1 MSYLDL
7 IDKMDKLPVYADI
20 DTLNIYCE
28 YLMNADNKN
37 INFANL
43 MNLKDFIDSIDG
55 MIFINNDAKM
65 ARYYFI
71 KYFLEAK
78 LDDGVTSKKLI
89 HKHILENVNSRY
101 VNIIKHEIL
110 ESYDNCSLSKKDIDF
125 INAMVFAQMNNLFMH
140 KYKIP
145 LMRMIEDVNNNVF
158 VDNPE
163 DGISLLQTLLSEL
176 TKAQRRSKQ
185 ENRFNL
191 SDERLFKSVMQ
202 EACDRL
208 QSDSQ
213 FLMTGWQGLNIM
225 LNGGIEN
232 GRVYNIIG
240 GTGGFKSGLLLNLMK
255 GVKKYNTKRP
265 PKDPTKRKT
274 ILFISQENNIW
285 ETILRIFNI
294 FATTDS
300 IKNYTFS
307 EIMELLK
314 KGGFKI
320 ITEEGE
326 IDLEFRYYG
335 NEDIGVADIRGI
347 VEELDNE
354 GREVICIFQDY
365 IERLRPPRRNQ
376 ERRLQLADITN
387 QLHDLAVDLDVA
399 IITASQFNKEGVAIV
414 EEMNNKNKADVGRS
428 IGTKNISESFGM
440 LKNID
445 VNIAIVVEYDVKER
459 KYYLSFNKL
468 KFRGADDMSIMYF
481 LQPFEGNDSKIM
493 LMEDVMYKKALY
505 KLTING
511 NLTDD
516 MVDASKNLNKSARTR
531 KSMKEAFDID
541 IADEEIEFIS
551 NIEESIK
558 KVKKEQKSY
567 TYNAN
572 GQIKLK
578 FKKAI

>member
-1 MSYLDL
+1 MGYLDL
-7 IDKMDKLPVYADI
+7 IDKMDKLPVYEDI
-20 DTLNIYCE
+20 ETLNIYCE
-28 YLMNADNKN
+28 YLMNSDNKN

-43 MNLKDFIDSIDG
+43 MNLKDYIDAIDG

-65 ARYYFI
+65 ARYHFI
-71 KYFLEAK
+71 KNFLDAK
-78 LDDGVTSKKLI
+78 LDLGITSRALI
-89 HKHILENVNSRY
+89 YRHIMENVSSRY
-101 VNIIKHEIL
+101 TSIIKHEII
-110 ESYDNCSLSKKDIDF
+110 EAYDQGNLKKKDIEF
-125 INAMVFAQMNNLFMH
+125 INAMMFAQLNNLFMH
-140 KYKIP
+140 RFKIP
-145 LMRMIEDVNNNVF
+145 LIRMIEDVNNNVF
-158 VDNPE
+158 INNPE

-176 TKAQRRSKQ
+176 TRAQRRSKQ

-191 SDERLFKSVMQ
+191 TDERLFNAVMQ

-208 QSDSQ
+208 KSESQ
-213 FLMTGWQGLNIM
+213 FLKTGWQGLNIM

-255 GVKKYNTKRP
+255 GIKKFNVKRP
-265 PKDPTKRKT
+265 SRDPSKRKT
-274 ILFISQENNIW
+274 ILFLSQENNVW

-294 FATTDS
+294 FATTDD

-320 ITEEGE
+320 LTDDGE

-335 NEDIGVADIRGI
+335 NEDIGVPDIRGI

-354 GREVICIFQDY
+354 DREVICIFQDY
-365 IERLRPPRRNQ
+365 IERLRPPKRNQ
-376 ERRLQLADITN
+376 ERRLQLADISN
-387 QLHDLAVDLDVA
+387 QLHDLAVDLDIP

-414 EEMNNKNKADVGRS
+414 EEMGSKNKADIGRN

-445 VNIAIVVEYDVKER
+445 VNLAIVVEYDVDER

-493 LMEDVMYKKALY
+493 LMEDVMYKKPLY
-505 KLTING
+505 KLTINS
-511 NLTDD
+511 NINED
-516 MVDASKNLNKSARTR
+516 MLDTSKNLSKSARTR
-531 KSMKEAFDID
+531 KSMKEVFDID
-541 IADEEIEFIS
+541 IPDEEIEFIT
-551 NIEESIK
+551 NIEKTIK
-558 KVKKEQKSY
+558 KVKKETKSY
-567 TYNAN
+567 TYNAK
-572 GQIKLK
+572 GQIKLSFRK
-578 FKKAI
+578 VI